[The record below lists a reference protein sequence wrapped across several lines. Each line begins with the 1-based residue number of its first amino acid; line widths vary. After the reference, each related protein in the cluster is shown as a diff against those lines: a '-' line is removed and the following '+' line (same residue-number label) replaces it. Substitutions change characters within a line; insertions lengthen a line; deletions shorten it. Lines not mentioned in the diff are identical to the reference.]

1 MIIEPFC
8 RADIPSFLRLA
19 GEEQWIAEPW
29 EFDFLLTSFPE
40 GCFCVRDQEGNGIAF
55 VTSLLHE
62 RSGWIGNLIVAEQF
76 RGHGIGEALFRNSLD
91 ALITTGAETFWLTA
105 SKQGKSLYEKHG
117 FSRIDT
123 IVRWS
128 GNVRKRNGADA
139 TKEGAEK
146 VPASVNCVD
155 YLAWG
160 DRRDALLAVIADRGR
175 ILFQESGFM
184 VVQPYGDAR
193 QFGPFSALD
202 IGTAEHLFETA
213 LGLVPYGTKM
223 YLDAP
228 VSNRAALRLF
238 NHRRMRITGTTEL
251 MYAGKRPDY
260 RPEMLYGL
268 ATMGSC
274 G

>member
-1 MIIEPFC
+1 MKVEPFC
-8 RADIPSFLRLA
+8 RGDIPDFLWLA
-19 GEEQWIAEPW
+19 AEEQWVAEPW
-29 EFDFLLTSFPE
+29 EFEFLLTGFPE
-40 GCFCVRDQEGNGIAF
+40 GCFCVRDQEGRGIAF
-55 VTSLLHE
+55 VTSLQHD

-76 RGHGIGEALFRNSLD
+76 RGQGIGEALFRASLD
-91 ALITTGAETFWLTA
+91 ALKAVEVETFWLTA

-117 FSRIDT
+117 FACIDT

-128 GNVRKRNGADA
+128 GYGKKRHEADA
-139 TKEGAEK
+139 AEK
-146 VPASVNCVD
+146 DIGSTAASVSSID
-155 YLAWG
+155 YRAWG
-160 DRRDALLAVIADRGR
+160 DRRDALLEATVGRGR
-175 ILFQESGFM
+175 LLLQETGFM
-184 VVQPYGDAR
+184 VIQSCGDAR

-202 IGTAEHLFETA
+202 IGTAEHIFETA
-213 LGLVPYGTKM
+213 LDLVPYGTKI

-238 NHRRMRITGTTEL
+238 NRRRMRIAGTNEL
-251 MYAGKRPDY
+251 MYAGKKPYY